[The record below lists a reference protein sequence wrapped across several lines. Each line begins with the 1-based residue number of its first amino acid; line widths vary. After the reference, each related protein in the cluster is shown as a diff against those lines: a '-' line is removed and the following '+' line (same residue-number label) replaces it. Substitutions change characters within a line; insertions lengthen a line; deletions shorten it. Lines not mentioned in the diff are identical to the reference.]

1 MTAQVSA
8 SSSFRESGHRLP
20 AVAIAHPIG
29 DMPEQIAVG
38 AASQQRADERWR
50 PTRQPGRERS
60 FTPAILA
67 VASGAMLRVE
77 ACAMRDAFG

>member
-20 AVAIAHPIG
+20 AVASRIRG
-29 DMPEQIAVG
+29 DMPEQTAVG